1 MCAAYVPGDDLDTG
15 EQAPPGLPG
24 AQLRTFDQVMDK
36 MDENLAQHKTDQP
49 KSAPTSQ
56 DAAAPAATPTP
67 SQGKGKG
74 KAKAAPEPELEQEV
88 VSDSDDEEMQ
98 DAQLLSH
105 LARTGDDLAGL
116 AAYGSQNDMQAHAG
130 SLLDGL
136 ERPQQGG
143 QQGMI
148 GVQALLARL
157 RQAEAG
163 H

>member
-1 MCAAYVPGDDLDTG
+1 
-15 EQAPPGLPG
+15 
-24 AQLRTFDQVMDK
+24 
-36 MDENLAQHKTDQP
+36 MDESLSQHKSGP
-49 KSAPTSQ
+49 AKSTLTPQDPVAPTTT
-56 DAAAPAATPTP
+56 TPTP
-67 SQGKGKG
+67 SQDKGKG
-74 KAKAAPEPELEQEV
+74 KAEGAPEFTQEV

-98 DAQLLSH
+98 DAQLRSH

-130 SLLDGL
+130 CLLDGL
-136 ERPQQGG
+136 DRPQHGG

-163 H
+163 R